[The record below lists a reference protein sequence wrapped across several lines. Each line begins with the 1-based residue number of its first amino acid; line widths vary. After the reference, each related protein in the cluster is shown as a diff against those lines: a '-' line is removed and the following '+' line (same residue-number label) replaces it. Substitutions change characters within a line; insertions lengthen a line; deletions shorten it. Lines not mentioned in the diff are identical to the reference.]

1 VEVKE
6 ITTIRKIRR
15 CVSTVNNARKRD
27 GKKAERWSNIQPHM
41 NGQ

>member
-15 CVSTVNNARKRD
+15 CVSTMNDARKEM
-27 GKKAERWSNIQPHM
+27 GKKAERWSNI
-41 NGQ
+41 